1 MPLRPL
7 LEVVVFWMLL
17 AMGGLFVAMDGMQLY
32 GTFSLGAPLDTP
44 RIVLVAVMGVL
55 APVCFW
61 GALVFWFRLKR

>member
-32 GTFSLGAPLDTP
+32 AAFELGSRLDTP
-44 RIVLVAVMGVL
+44 TIVEIAVMGVL
-55 APVCFW
+55 APMCLW

>member
-17 AMGGLFVAMDGMQLY
+17 ALGGLFVAMDGMQLY
-32 GTFSLGAPLDTP
+32 AAFALGVAMDAP
-44 RIVLVAVMGVL
+44 RIVLIGVMGAL
-55 APVCFW
+55 APICFW